1 MPEVIQ
7 SYKFRVMPRAPVR
20 KPPPARP
27 RRDPVRAP
35 RLRTASADNRARLLR
50 VGRSLVARH
59 GLRGLTVRAL
69 AQKAGVNLG
78 SFVYHFGTREA
89 FIAELIEDWYAP
101 FYGALQVTEQAD
113 APPLQRLRALL
124 VQLLEFVV
132 ANRGFVLHVIA
143 DAATGEPAARR
154 FMQSLASRHPAM
166 LLRVL
171 AEAQEA
177 GDIVRALPLQQ
188 MVFVLASSAV
198 PVVVFTGLQQA
209 RALPRELAPALD
221 ALADDLGAA
230 LQRLDWALAGLRA
243 GALDGERP

>member
-1 MPEVIQ
+1 
-7 SYKFRVMPRAPVR
+7 MPRAASAR
-20 KPPPARP
+20 PARSRQAAAP
-27 RRDPVRAP
+27 RRRATS
-35 RLRTASADNRARLLR
+35 LDSRARLLR
-50 VGRSLVARH
+50 VGRALVARH

-69 AQKAGVNLG
+69 AHKAGVNLG
-78 SFVYHFGTREA
+78 SFVYHFRTREA

-101 FYGALQVTEQAD
+101 FYDALQVTERAGV
-113 APPLQRLRALL
+113 PPLERLRALL

-132 ANRGFVLHVIA
+132 AHRGFVLHVIA
-143 DAATGEPAARR
+143 DAANGEPAARR
-154 FMQSLASRHPAM
+154 FMQSLAARHPAM
-166 LLRVL
+166 LLRAL

-177 GDIVRALPLQQ
+177 GEIARALPVQQ

-230 LQRLDWALAGLRA
+230 VQRLDWALAGLRA
-243 GALDGERP
+243 GASERGRP